1 MEATA
6 STSTTDIRPFTF
18 DVSDEE
24 LEDLRSR
31 IDATKWPDREVDP
44 SQGVQLE
51 TIQALADYWA
61 TTTTGA
67 RSRSASRRC
76 RTSSPRSTG
85 STSTSS
91 TSAPSTRTRCR

>member
-6 STSTTDIRPFTF
+6 SSSTTDIRPFTF
-18 DVSDEE
+18 EVSDEE
-24 LEDLRSR
+24 LEDLRNR
-31 IDATKWPDREVDP
+31 VNATKWPDREVDP

-67 RSRSASRRC
+67 PSRSASPPC
-76 RTSSPRSTG
+76 PTSSPRSTG
-85 STSTSS
+85 SASTSS
-91 TSAPSTRTRCR
+91 TCAPSTRTRCR